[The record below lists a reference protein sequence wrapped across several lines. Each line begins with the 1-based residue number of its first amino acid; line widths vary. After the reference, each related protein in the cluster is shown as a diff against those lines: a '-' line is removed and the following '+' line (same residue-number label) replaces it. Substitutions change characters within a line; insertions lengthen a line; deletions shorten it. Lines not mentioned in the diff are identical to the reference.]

1 MEEVLKIWNVKNIRT
16 WTKRNLIRKP
26 VNSNHDLILLL
37 LLLNTSSH
45 ISYNGW
51 YYCYC
56 GDEKKEQKKERNK
69 KEKICL
75 MCKIPMIFTNFE
87 RDLAIICLI
96 WISNEYHSKLYF
108 HTNQL
113 FNKKKRL
120 YLLLSLPKERA
131 QGERLDV
138 GENLECFPH
147 IKYPLYPKC

>member
-1 MEEVLKIWNVKNIRT
+1 M
-16 WTKRNLIRKP
+16 IRKP

-131 QGERLDV
+131 QG
-138 GENLECFPH
+138 GETGCWGKPGVFPSH
-147 IKYPLYPKC
+147 KVSTISKMLKLIKYLLFDPMYI